1 MPSLT
6 GAAGLVLLLI
16 AIGLTLALD
25 LAGSPVG
32 WRHPGPK
39 RWWLAGLTAV
49 LVIAAAASTWRRIH
63 G

>member
-6 GAAGLVLLLI
+6 GAGGLVLLLV
-16 AIGLTLALD
+16 AIGLTLGLD
-25 LAGSPVG
+25 LAEGPVG

-39 RWWLAGLTAV
+39 RWWLAGITTV
-49 LVIAAAASTWRRIH
+49 LVVLAAASTWRRIH